1 MKKAAAWA
9 LCVLWMMVI
18 FMMSEMSGDVSGAQ
32 SGFVTE
38 LVERALAFVLG
49 AQTAA
54 RIPTDTLELVI
65 RKGAHMG
72 EYAILFWLWARALG
86 LSGAKRP
93 AVTALAGERAAER
106 LLDALGLV
114 LPVALMGF
122 GVVLFARGMG
132 LALGVFGAWLAL
144 LQPGMTCQGGKH
156 DVKYSYY
163 HM

>member
-18 FMMSEMSGDVSGAQ
+18 FMMSEMPGDVSGAQ

-38 LVERALAFVLG
+38 LVKRALAFVLG

-72 EYAILFWLWARALG
+72 EYAILFWLWAHALSV
-86 LSGAKRP
+86 SGAKHP
-93 AVTALAGERAAER
+93 ALTALIVCAAYAASDEFHQCFSDGRGPSPVDVMIDTVGAAIALLLRAAALHIRER
-106 LLDALGLV
+106 GEGRK
-114 LPVALMGF
+114 P
-122 GVVLFARGMG
+122 
-132 LALGVFGAWLAL
+132 
-144 LQPGMTCQGGKH
+144 
-156 DVKYSYY
+156 
-163 HM
+163 

>member
-72 EYAILFWLWARALG
+72 EYAILFWLWALAVCAAYAASDEFHQCFSDGRGPSPVDVMIDTAGASIALG
-86 LSGAKRP
+86 LRAAARRIGRGKGEKRP
-93 AVTALAGERAAER
+93 
-106 LLDALGLV
+106 
-114 LPVALMGF
+114 
-122 GVVLFARGMG
+122 
-132 LALGVFGAWLAL
+132 
-144 LQPGMTCQGGKH
+144 
-156 DVKYSYY
+156 
-163 HM
+163 

>member
-54 RIPTDTLELVI
+54 RIPTDTLEL
-65 RKGAHMG
+65 
-72 EYAILFWLWARALG
+72 AILFWLWARALG

-93 AVTALAGERAAER
+93 AVTALAVCAAYAASDEFHQCFSDGR
-106 LLDALGLV
+106 GPSPVDVMIDTAGASIALGLR
-114 LPVALMGF
+114 AA
-122 GVVLFARGMG
+122 ARRIGR
-132 LALGVFGAWLAL
+132 
-144 LQPGMTCQGGKH
+144 GKGE
-156 DVKYSYY
+156 KRP
-163 HM
+163 

>member
-18 FMMSEMSGDVSGAQ
+18 FMMSEMPGDVSGAQ

-72 EYAILFWLWARALG
+72 EYAILFWLWAHALG
-86 LSGAKRP
+86 LSGAKRVRRSRRWRSARRMRP
-93 AVTALAGERAAER
+93 ATSFTSAFPTGAAQ
-106 LLDALGLV
+106 A
-114 LPVALMGF
+114 PSM
-122 GVVLFARGMG
+122 
-132 LALGVFGAWLAL
+132 
-144 LQPGMTCQGGKH
+144 
-156 DVKYSYY
+156 
-163 HM
+163 